1 MENRTEFDLNKKIE
15 IWKSKLSQK
24 SNMTQDNI
32 NELESHLLDEI
43 HELKQ
48 LGLNTEESLIIAKK
62 RIGNV
67 EDLTTEFGKVN
78 KGIYF
83 RNRIIPYLK
92 GVLLFFAFVTILDL
106 MTNII
111 ILITHKIGLNNT
123 TKDYISIVFLI
134 LLTSTLFI
142 ISYKKFKSG
151 NFKMQKLISIP
162 ILVSFII
169 SSKILSV
176 IILTSN
182 LHLMIK
188 FEGGAHINLE
198 IYKYWFALFI
208 LIFSCIIYYYS
219 RKDNKMKISK

>member
-111 ILITHKIGLNNT
+111 IIITHKIGLNNT
-123 TKDYISIVFLI
+123 TKDFISIVFLI

-182 LHLMIK
+182 IHMMIK
-188 FEGGAHINLE
+188 FEGVAHINLE
-198 IYKYWFALFI
+198 IYKYWFVLFI